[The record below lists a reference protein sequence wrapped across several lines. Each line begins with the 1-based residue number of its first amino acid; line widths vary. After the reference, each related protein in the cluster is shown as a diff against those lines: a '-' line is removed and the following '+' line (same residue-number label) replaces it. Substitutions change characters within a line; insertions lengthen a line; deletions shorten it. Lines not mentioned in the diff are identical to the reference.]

1 MKNTFN
7 SLCISLPEDI
17 KKAKYHGDFKRA
29 IRLIDMHLQSDKTAT
44 CMKERL
50 AFEKLV
56 LKTYFSYYAQVLL
69 MDRGWR

>member
-50 AFEKLV
+50 AFE
-56 LKTYFSYYAQVLL
+56 
-69 MDRGWR
+69 